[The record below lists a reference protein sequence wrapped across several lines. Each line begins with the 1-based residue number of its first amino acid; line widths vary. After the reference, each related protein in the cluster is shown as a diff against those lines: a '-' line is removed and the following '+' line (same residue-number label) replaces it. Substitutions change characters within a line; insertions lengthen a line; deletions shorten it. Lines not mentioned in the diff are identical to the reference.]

1 MTLDPNDPRLR
12 AAVDADN
19 RGDINQ
25 EAALLEP
32 LLAEYPDD
40 LNLLQRLGAIEAR
53 RGKTDAAITHL
64 ECARKIE
71 PENTRILIMLGMLY
85 KQTGKRDEAR
95 QCFEDL
101 LALDPKMVEA
111 LANLADIHQANGD
124 VDAAR
129 QCCEKAIAIKPDYV
143 NMLAKLAFIHERG
156 NRLDEAQKVAQ
167 RVLEFAPDH
176 VQANITLATVDLRMG
191 RAQQAIEQLERLLQT
206 PGLTPL
212 DASTAEYLI
221 GQARNKMGEYDEAF
235 AAYEA
240 AKTKLQRLYE
250 GSVAKTSSVLM
261 PEQLHKLRTFFA
273 AEDVSAWTKPK
284 QVQEPAPV
292 FFLGFP
298 RSGTTLLDQIL
309 KTHSAVVS
317 LEEREN
323 LIDIRNEVLLPEGAL
338 EKLPMMTDDEIN
350 RHRKSYWSRVLKEL
364 KIDNAAGVIID
375 KMPLNTTLLGL
386 IYRLFPEAK
395 IIFALRDPRDV
406 VLSCFQQRFGIN
418 AAMFQFLRLESTA
431 AYYDLVMSLGEVC
444 RARMPLNI
452 HVVRYEDVVTDMQKT
467 VSEVLA
473 FLELEWEDAMLD
485 YRGQARERWITTP
498 SAEQVIEPIY
508 ASSMGKWRN
517 YQRHMEPILP
527 VLEPWVE
534 KFGYDAS

>member
-25 EAALLEP
+25 EAALLEV
-32 LLAEYPDD
+32 LLAEYPDE

-53 RGKTDAAITHL
+53 RGKVDAAIAYL
-64 ECARKIE
+64 ERARKIE
-71 PENTRILIMLGMLY
+71 PENIRILIMLGLLY
-85 KQTGKRDEAR
+85 KQTGKRDEAKL
-95 QCFEDL
+95 CFENL

-111 LANLADIHQANGD
+111 LANLADIHQASGD

-129 QCCEKAIAIKPDYV
+129 ACCEKALAIKPDLV
-143 NMLAKLAFIHERG
+143 NLLAKLALLHERG
-156 NRLDEAQKVAQ
+156 NRLEEAQAVAQ
-167 RVLEFAPDH
+167 RALAIAPGH
-176 VQANITLATVDLRMG
+176 VQANFTLAIVELRIG
-191 RAQQAIEQLERLLQT
+191 KAQQAIEQLERLLNLPRIT
-206 PGLTPL
+206 AL
-212 DASTAEYLI
+212 DASTAQYLI
-221 GQARNKMGEYDEAF
+221 GQARNKMGEYDKAF
-235 AAYEA
+235 TAYEVA
-240 AKTKLQRLYE
+240 NTKLHGFHQA
-250 GSVAKTSSVLM
+250 SVAKTSSVLM
-261 PEQLHKLRTFFA
+261 PAFLHRLHAFLA
-273 AEDVSAWTKPK
+273 AEDLSAWTKPK
-284 QVQEPAPV
+284 QLEEPAPV

-309 KTHSAVVS
+309 KAHSAVVS

-323 LIDIRNEVLLPEGAL
+323 LIDIRNEVLLPDGAL
-338 EKLPMMTDDEIN
+338 EKMPLMTGDEIN

-406 VLSCFQQRFGIN
+406 VLSCYQQRFGIN
-418 AAMFQFLRLESTA
+418 AAMFQFLKLESAA

-444 RARMPLNI
+444 RARMPLNL
-452 HVVRYEDVVTDMQKT
+452 HVVRYEDVVTNMQKT
-467 VSEVLA
+467 VSDVLA

-485 YRGQARERWITTP
+485 YREQARERWITTP

-527 VLEPWVE
+527 VLEPWV
-534 KFGYDAS
+534 KKHGYDAS

>member
-12 AAVDADN
+12 AAVEADN

-32 LLAEYPDD
+32 LLADYPDD
-40 LNLLQRLGAIEAR
+40 LNLLQRFGAIEAR
-53 RGKTDAAITHL
+53 RGKIDAAITHL
-64 ECARKIE
+64 ERARTIE
-71 PENTRILIMLGMLY
+71 PENIRVLVMLGLLY
-85 KQTGKRDEAR
+85 KQTGKRDEAKQR
-95 QCFEDL
+95 FENL
-101 LALDPKMVEA
+101 LALDPRMVEA
-111 LANLADIHQANGD
+111 LANLADIHHANGD

-129 QCCEKAIAIKPDYV
+129 ECCEKAIAIKPDNV
-143 NMLAKLAFIHERG
+143 NMLAKLANLHERG
-156 NRLDEAQKVAQ
+156 NRMEEAQEVA
-167 RVLEFAPDH
+167 RRALAIAPGH
-176 VQANITLATVDLRMG
+176 VQANITLATVELRMG

-206 PGLTPL
+206 PQLPPL
-212 DASTAEYLI
+212 ETSTVEYLI

-235 AAYEA
+235 VAYEA
-240 AKTKLQRLYE
+240 AKTKLHRLYE

-261 PEQLHKLRTFFA
+261 PEFLHKLQAFFA
-273 AEDVSAWTKPK
+273 AEDISTWTKPK
-284 QVQEPAPV
+284 QMEEPAPV

-309 KTHSAVVS
+309 KAHSKVVS

-338 EKLPMMTDDEIN
+338 EKLRMMKDDEIN
-350 RHRKSYWSRVLKEL
+350 RHRKSYWSRVRKEL
-364 KIDNAAGVIID
+364 VIKNANSVIID

-418 AAMFQFLRLESTA
+418 AAMFQFLKLESAA
-431 AYYDLVMSLGEVC
+431 AYYDQVMSLGEIC
-444 RARMPLNI
+444 RTRMALNL
-452 HVVRYEDVVTDMQKT
+452 HVVRYEDVVGDMQKT
-467 VSEVLA
+467 VSDLLA
-473 FLELEWEDAMLD
+473 FLELEWEDGILG

-508 ASSMGKWRN
+508 SSSIGKWRN
-517 YQRHMEPILP
+517 YQHHMEPILP
-527 VLEPWVE
+527 VLEPWV
-534 KFGYDAS
+534 KKYGYDAS

>member
-12 AAVDADN
+12 AAVAADN

-32 LLAEYPDD
+32 LLAEYPDE
-40 LNLLQRLGAIEAR
+40 LNLLQRLGAIEAK
-53 RGKTDAAITHL
+53 RGKLDAAIAYL
-64 ECARKIE
+64 ERARKIE
-71 PENTRILIMLGMLY
+71 PENIRILIMLGLIY
-85 KQTGKRDEAR
+85 KQTGKRDEAKL
-95 QCFEDL
+95 CFENL

-111 LANLADIHQANGD
+111 LANLADIHQASGD

-129 QCCEKAIAIKPDYV
+129 ECCEKALAIKPDLV
-143 NMLAKLAFIHERG
+143 NLLAKLALLHERG
-156 NRLDEAQKVAQ
+156 NRLEEAQEVAQ
-167 RVLEFAPDH
+167 RTLALAPGH
-176 VQANITLATVDLRMG
+176 VQANMTLAIVELRMG
-191 RAQQAIEQLERLLQT
+191 RAQQAIEQLERLLNL
-206 PGLTPL
+206 PRLTAL
-212 DASTAEYLI
+212 DASTAQYLI
-221 GQARNKMGEYDEAF
+221 GQARNKMGEYDKAF
-235 AAYEA
+235 TAYEA
-240 AKTKLQRLYE
+240 ANSKLHGFHQA
-250 GSVAKTSSVLM
+250 SVAKTSSVLM
-261 PEQLHKLRTFFA
+261 PAFLHKLHDFLA
-273 AEDVSAWTKPK
+273 ADDISAWTKPK
-284 QVQEPAPV
+284 QLEEPAPV

-309 KTHSAVVS
+309 KAHSAVVS

-323 LIDIRNEVLLPEGAL
+323 LIDIRNEVLLPDGAL
-338 EKLPMMTDDEIN
+338 EKMPLMTDDEIN

-406 VLSCFQQRFGIN
+406 VLSCYQQRFGIN
-418 AAMFQFLRLESTA
+418 AAMFQFLKLESAA

-444 RARMPLNI
+444 RARMPLNL
-452 HVVRYEDVVTDMQKT
+452 HVVRYEDVVTNMQKT
-467 VSEVLA
+467 VSDVLA

-485 YRGQARERWITTP
+485 YREQARERWITTP

-517 YQRHMEPILP
+517 YQRYMEPILP